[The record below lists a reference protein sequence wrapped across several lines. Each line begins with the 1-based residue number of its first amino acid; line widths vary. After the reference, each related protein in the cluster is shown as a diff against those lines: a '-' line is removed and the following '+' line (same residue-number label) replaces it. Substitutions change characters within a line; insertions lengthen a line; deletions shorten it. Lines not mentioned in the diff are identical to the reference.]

1 MISFIILSHTATCDP
16 GFSLN
21 DLCGGAGRMDLLA
34 RTIQA
39 SLCISHGIRKDVT
52 CYLVMS
58 NDPRGRII
66 RCTGQEL
73 RRFNPDERSTAALI
87 KKALAVPAGSLFRE
101 TSPGIA
107 IRVGGLAELL
117 HDLMEGKDKEKR
129 KIAILDENGDDIRES
144 EDMLC
149 DLYVLSDHQNITEK
163 EIATLNAY
171 QPVRLSL
178 GPTVL
183 HADHAIVLLHNE
195 RDRRIRYNSQVTMHK
210 AQ

>member
-1 MISFIILSHTATCDP
+1 
-16 GFSLN
+16 
-21 DLCGGAGRMDLLA
+21 MDLLA
-34 RTIQA
+34 RTVQA
-39 SLCISHGIRKDVT
+39 SLCISHGIRRDVI

-66 RCTGQEL
+66 RCTGAEL

-87 KKALAVPAGSLFRE
+87 KKALAVPAGSLFRSS
-101 TSPGIA
+101 TPGIA

-117 HDLMEGKDKEKR
+117 HDLMEGEER
-129 KIAILDENGDDIRES
+129 KIAILDENGDDIRGS
-144 EDMLC
+144 KTAMC
-149 DLYVLSDHQNITEK
+149 DLYVLSDHQNITE
-163 EIATLNAY
+163 EEMGLLNTY

-195 RDRRIRYNSQVTMHK
+195 RDRRSNEQPSLGR
-210 AQ
+210 

>member
-1 MISFIILSHTATCDP
+1 MSMISFIILSHTATCDP

-34 RTIQA
+34 RTVQA
-39 SLCISHGIRKDVT
+39 SLCISHGIRKDVI
-52 CYLVMS
+52 CYLVLS

-66 RCTGQEL
+66 RCTGAEL

-87 KKALAVPAGSLFRE
+87 KKALAVPPGSLFRGA
-101 TSPGIA
+101 TPGIA
-107 IRVGGLAELL
+107 IRVGSLAELL
-117 HDLMEGKDKEKR
+117 HDLMEGEEVK
-129 KIAILDENGDDIRES
+129 KIAILDESGDDIRGS
-144 EDMLC
+144 KDALC
-149 DLYVLSDHQNITEK
+149 DLYVLSDHQNITE
-163 EIATLNAY
+163 EEMTTLNAY

-195 RDRRIRYNSQVTMHK
+195 RDRRMISN
-210 AQ
+210 

>member
-34 RTIQA
+34 RAVQA
-39 SLCISHGIRKDVT
+39 SLCISHGIRRDIT

-58 NDPRGRII
+58 NDPRGKII
-66 RCTGQEL
+66 KFSSAEL

-87 KKALAVPAGSLFRE
+87 KKALTIPAGSLFRSS
-101 TSPGIA
+101 TPGVS

-117 HDLMEGKDKEKR
+117 HDLMEEEGKDKK
-129 KIAILDENGDDIRES
+129 KIAILDENGDEIRES
-144 EDMLC
+144 EDALC
-149 DLYVLSDHQNITEK
+149 DLYVLSDHQNITEEEMK
-163 EIATLNAY
+163 LLNAY

-195 RDRRIRYNSQVTMHK
+195 RDRRTI
-210 AQ
+210 

>member
-1 MISFIILSHTATCDP
+1 MSMISFIILSHTATCDP

-34 RTIQA
+34 RTVQA
-39 SLCISHGIRKDVT
+39 SLCVSHGIRKDVI

-66 RCTGQEL
+66 RCTGAEL

-87 KKALAVPAGSLFRE
+87 KKALAVRAGSLFRE
-101 TSPGIA
+101 SNPGIA
-107 IRVGGLAELL
+107 IRIGGLSDLL
-117 HDLMEGKDKEKR
+117 PDLMEGEEMK

-144 EDMLC
+144 EDALC
-149 DLYVLSDHQNITEK
+149 DVYVLSDHQNITE
-163 EIATLNAY
+163 EEMATLNIY

-178 GPTVL
+178 GSTVL

-195 RDRRIRYNSQVTMHK
+195 RDRRICN
-210 AQ
+210 A